1 MKKAENRFPGF
12 IYAFIRFC
20 LGIVLGIIVFELFS
34 LRSLMIKWLGSDF
47 AGTNW
52 IMVVIILVMGF
63 SLAIWGE
70 KALTKFIDIT
80 FRRKK

>member
-1 MKKAENRFPGF
+1 MKTADSRFPGF

-47 AGTNW
+47 AGTDW
-52 IMVVIILVMGF
+52 IMVFIILVMGF

>member
-1 MKKAENRFPGF
+1 MKTADSRFPGF

>member
-1 MKKAENRFPGF
+1 MKTAENRFPGF

-20 LGIVLGIIVFELFS
+20 LGIVLGIAIFELFS
-34 LRSLMIKWLGSDF
+34 LRSFMIKWLGSDF
-47 AGTNW
+47 VGTDW
-52 IMVVIILVMGF
+52 IMVFVILVMGL

-80 FRRKK
+80 FRRIK